1 MLELL
6 LKPMKLNIK
15 TTTLIALLMV
25 TTHVARA
32 ENAEE
37 RIIKQQIKSAG
48 FVPSGD
54 LYRNPDEKLADVGK
68 VIFESKRLSLNGNIS
83 CQTCHLDRF
92 GSTDGIPIAAAVGGE
107 GDGPKRLLSG
117 AKLLPRNALAFWGV
131 ELKDLMFSFGMV
143 ELIFL
148 VPKRL
153 RSLDQI
159 SHQMI
164 RW

>member
-1 MLELL
+1 
-6 LKPMKLNIK
+6 MKLNIK
-15 TTTLIALLMV
+15 LATFVALMLL
-25 TTHVARA
+25 TAQIARA

-107 GDGPKRLLSG
+107 GDG
-117 AKLLPRNALAFWGV
+117 LLPRRQLNACAYRWCSRLVLLPLQRAGLSWGQ
-131 ELKDLMFSFGMV
+131 
-143 ELIFL
+143 
-148 VPKRL
+148 
-153 RSLDQI
+153 LD
-159 SHQMI
+159 
-164 RW
+164 R